1 MINGA
6 DYYSRFLSG
15 EKRAIEGIIRCYRD
29 GLIFY
34 LFSIVGDMQ
43 KAEELATDT
52 FITLYTQKPRFK
64 GEGAFKT
71 WLYAIGRNIAL
82 NHRRRIKRMY
92 EVPLDEASDI
102 SAEESIEQNY
112 IADEERIR
120 LRRTINKL
128 KPEYSQVLYLIY
140 FEGFDNDE
148 TAQIMKKTKKQVID
162 LLYRAKAAL
171 KKRLEKEGY
180 NYDEL

>member
-6 DYYSRFLSG
+6 EYYSRFLSG

-52 FITLYTQKPRFK
+52 FIILYTQKPRFK

-92 EVPLDEASDI
+92 EVPLDEASEI
-102 SAEESIEQNY
+102 STEERIEQNY
-112 IADEERIR
+112 IVDEERIR
-120 LRRTINKL
+120 LRRTINRL

-171 KKRLEKEGY
+171 KKLLEKEGY